1 MWYQYRKSPLGT
13 VIREIMKVI
22 LGVYSREEAEKK
34 LELLQGRVSA
44 KIKIVDI
51 KQNIYELLTIDPDL
65 SDIIWRNLDRVALV
79 ASWDSVDG

>member
-34 LELLQGRVSA
+34 LELLQGRISA